1 MVSLSQIEGVTASTP
16 SSTKT
21 LAGRRAPVRGSRD
34 LAGRLADAGRRLRVH
49 FARPEAFIEAA
60 RDVNA
65 WREPEG
71 VARWLVGQAQA
82 WLPVPTW
89 ALVADAP
96 DGDEP
101 VVFASAGMSAAQE
114 PVVMAVAAWVVRQ
127 GQGLAS
133 ADLAN
138 DTRVVAPVRT
148 SAMAF
153 PLVCRDRTVGA
164 LVGLGRTG
172 SRTVPSLG
180 PAASAAFGGLVELAA
195 MAFGNALALQRVE
208 ALSVTDDLTLL
219 YNSRYL
225 NGVLRREAKR
235 ASRSNRPLAVLFL
248 DLDGFKQVND
258 NHGHL
263 AGSKALVEA
272 AAVIKGCAR
281 ETDVVARFGGDE
293 FALVLPE
300 TGREGATAVAIRIQ
314 ERLSATR
321 FLQSDGLSV
330 HLTASIGVAALPDV
344 PPSAEELLRAAD
356 MSMYAVKAAGKNGIR
371 VVGGL
376 APSSAKE

>member
-1 MVSLSQIEGVTASTP
+1 M
-16 SSTKT
+16 
-21 LAGRRAPVRGSRD
+21 
-34 LAGRLADAGRRLRVH
+34 
-49 FARPEAFIEAA
+49 
-60 RDVNA
+60 
-65 WREPEG
+65 
-71 VARWLVGQAQA
+71 ARWLVGQAQA
-82 WLPVPTW
+82 WLPLPTW
-89 ALVADAP
+89 GLVGDGP
-96 DGDEP
+96 DGAER
-101 VVFASAGMSAAQE
+101 VLFATAGMSADRE
-114 PVVMAVAAWVVRQ
+114 PVVMAVAAWVMQQ
-127 GQGLAS
+127 GEALAS
-133 ADLAN
+133 ADLAL
-138 DTRVVAPVRT
+138 DSRLAAPVRT
-148 SAMAF
+148 AAMAF

-164 LVGLGRTG
+164 LVGLGRTR
-172 SRTVPSLG
+172 SRTVPTLG
-180 PAASAAFGGLVELAA
+180 PAGSAVFQGLVELAA
-195 MAFGNALALQRVE
+195 IALGNALTLERVE

-300 TGREGATAVAIRIQ
+300 TGREGATAVAMRIQ
-314 ERLSATR
+314 ERLSTTR
-321 FLQSDGLSV
+321 FLQSEGLSV

-344 PPSAEELLRAAD
+344 APSAEELLRAAD

-371 VVGGL
+371 VVGVP
-376 APSSAKE
+376 APKTSQTS

>member
-1 MVSLSQIEGVTASTP
+1 
-16 SSTKT
+16 
-21 LAGRRAPVRGSRD
+21 
-34 LAGRLADAGRRLRVH
+34 
-49 FARPEAFIEAA
+49 
-60 RDVNA
+60 
-65 WREPEG
+65 
-71 VARWLVGQAQA
+71 
-82 WLPVPTW
+82 
-89 ALVADAP
+89 
-96 DGDEP
+96 
-101 VVFASAGMSAAQE
+101 
-114 PVVMAVAAWVVRQ
+114 MAVAVWVIRH
-127 GQGLAS
+127 GQTFAS
-133 ADLAN
+133 ADLLN
-138 DTRVVAPVRT
+138 DARLIAPART
-148 SAMAF
+148 STLAF
-153 PLVCRDRTVGA
+153 PLVYRDRTIGG
-164 LVGLGRTG
+164 LVGLGRT
-172 SRTVPSLG
+172 RTRTAPTLG
-180 PAASAAFGGLVELAA
+180 PAASAAFGSVVEVAA
-195 MAFGNALALQRVE
+195 IAFGNALTLQRVE

-235 ASRSNRPLAVLFL
+235 ASRGNRPLAVLFL

-300 TGREGATAVAIRIQ
+300 TGREGATAVAMRIQ

-321 FLQSDGLSV
+321 FLQSEGLSL

-371 VVGGL
+371 VVGGS
-376 APSSAKE
+376 APSTSPDVLKPRQE

>member
-1 MVSLSQIEGVTASTP
+1 
-16 SSTKT
+16 
-21 LAGRRAPVRGSRD
+21 
-34 LAGRLADAGRRLRVH
+34 
-49 FARPEAFIEAA
+49 
-60 RDVNA
+60 
-65 WREPEG
+65 
-71 VARWLVGQAQA
+71 
-82 WLPVPTW
+82 
-89 ALVADAP
+89 
-96 DGDEP
+96 
-101 VVFASAGMSAAQE
+101 
-114 PVVMAVAAWVVRQ
+114 MAVAAWVLRH
-127 GQGLAS
+127 GQAFAS
-133 ADLAN
+133 ADLSN
-138 DTRVVAPVRT
+138 DSRGIAPLRT
-148 SAMAF
+148 AAIAF
-153 PLVCRDRTVGA
+153 PLICRDRTVGV
-164 LVGLGRTG
+164 LVGVGRAR
-172 SRTVPSLG
+172 SRTLPTLG
-180 PAASAAFGGLVELAA
+180 PTASAAFGSLVELAA
-195 MAFGNALALQRVE
+195 MALGNALALQRVE

-235 ASRSNRPLAVLFL
+235 ASRGNRPLAVLFL

-300 TGREGATAVAIRIQ
+300 TGREGATAVAIRIH
-314 ERLSATR
+314 ERLSSTR

-371 VVGGL
+371 VVGGTTL
-376 APSSAKE
+376 PPSKE